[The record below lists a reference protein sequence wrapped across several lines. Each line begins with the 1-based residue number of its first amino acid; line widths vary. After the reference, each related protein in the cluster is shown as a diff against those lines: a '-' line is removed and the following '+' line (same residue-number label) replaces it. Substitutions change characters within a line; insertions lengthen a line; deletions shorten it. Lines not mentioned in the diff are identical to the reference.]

1 MISTIRQ
8 QCSTMYN
15 RDYRE
20 LKLFLTRFDGKQGIL
35 RCKHTEKD
43 NAIDLLNSIKKI
55 SNIDVEVK
63 TVGTSGTI
71 KALIRKHMS
80 N

>member
-1 MISTIRQ
+1 MISTLRD
-8 QCSTMYN
+8 QCINLYN
-15 RDYRE
+15 RECKE
-20 LKLFLTRFDGKQGIL
+20 LKIFLTRFDGNKGIV

-43 NAIDLLNSIKKI
+43 NTINLLNSIKEI
-55 SNIDVEVK
+55 SNSKVEIK